1 MLFNSI
7 SAICYLTVFQL
18 YCGMV
23 MLFDVLGIL
32 KKWRERAL
40 KKSSC
45 FISMTF
51 ITLIFFYFRNQFCT
65 VRVPCQGMDRME
77 TYKGSNYIVI
87 IRLE

>member
-51 ITLIFFYFRNQFCT
+51 ITLIFFLLSEINFVLLEYLAKVWTEWRHT
-65 VRVPCQGMDRME
+65 
-77 TYKGSNYIVI
+77 KALI
-87 IRLE
+87 ISSLSG